1 MNMYLDIFTCFAK
14 IGAFTIGGGYAMIPI
29 IQKEVVEKKRWIEEE
44 DFMDV
49 LAISQ
54 SAPGL
59 LAVNISI
66 FLGYRLKGVKGSVV
80 ATLGSV
86 LPSFLIILLIAMFF
100 AGYQDNPTVIK
111 IFKGIRP
118 VVVALIAVPVINMA
132 KKAKLNIYTG
142 ALAVATALLIAFA
155 KVSPIY
161 IYYWQ
166 PALCLPPP
174 CITKNVHYDL
184 STAILYILYNRN
196 LHIWRRIRNAVANP
210 E

>member
-1 MNMYLDIFTCFAK
+1 MNIYLQIFSSFAK
-14 IGAFTIGGGYAMIPI
+14 IGAFTIGGGYAMIPL
-29 IQKEVVEKKRWIEEE
+29 IQKEVVEKKRWIDEE

-66 FLGYRLKGVKGSVV
+66 FLGYKLSGIKGSTV

-100 AGYQDNPTVIK
+100 TGYQDNPVVIK

-118 VVVALIAVPVINMA
+118 VVVALIAVPVVNMA

-142 ALAVATALLIAFA
+142 TFAVATALLIAFL
-155 KVSPIY
+155 KVSP
-161 IYYWQ
+161 
-166 PALCLPPP
+166 
-174 CITKNVHYDL
+174 
-184 STAILYILYNRN
+184 LYILLVTGVAFVCMMFVKKNQDKKD
-196 LHIWRRIRNAVANP
+196 RI
-210 E
+210 

>member
-1 MNMYLDIFTCFAK
+1 MNKYLEIFSCFAK

-29 IQKEVVEKKRWIEEE
+29 IQKEVVEKKGWIEEE

-66 FLGYRLKGVKGSVV
+66 FLGYRLKGVKGSIV

-118 VVVALIAVPVINMA
+118 VVVSLIAVPVINMA

-142 ALAVATALLIAFA
+142 MLAVATALLVTFL

-161 IYYWQ
+161 ILMV
-166 PALCLPPP
+166 AGIFFILPKY
-174 CITKNVHYDL
+174 IKRKN
-184 STAILYILYNRN
+184 
-196 LHIWRRIRNAVANP
+196 
-210 E
+210 

>member
-1 MNMYLDIFTCFAK
+1 MNIYLKIFTTFAK

-29 IQKEVVEKKRWIEEE
+29 IQREVVEKNGWIEEK
-44 DFMDV
+44 DFMDI

-54 SAPGL
+54 SAPGI

-66 FLGYRLKGVKGSVV
+66 FLGYRLRGVKGSIV
-80 ATLGSV
+80 ATLGSA

-118 VVVALIAVPVINMA
+118 AVVALIAVPMINMA

-142 ALAVATALLIAFA
+142 TLAAVTAALIVFL
-155 KVSPIY
+155 KVSP
-161 IYYWQ
+161 
-166 PALCLPPP
+166 
-174 CITKNVHYDL
+174 
-184 STAILYILYNRN
+184 LYILLVVGVIFTSVTAY
-196 LHIWRRIRNAVANP
+196 RRRTK
-210 E
+210 